1 MKKSLLIFIFT
12 SIVLLNCTC
21 LAIEP
26 SNNKIYKG
34 IDVSQWQREIDFK
47 KVKKSGIEIVYIKAS
62 QGNHYVDPYFERNY
76 KEAKRENLKIGFYHF
91 LTAKNLKEA
100 IDEAD
105 FFSAVISN
113 KDLDCL
119 LAMDFENFGRLSK
132 KEINDISKEFLK
144 RVEKKTNKKMIIY
157 SDSNNVR
164 KVFDKSLAKE
174 YPLWIAEYDVKY
186 PKNIKKWNTWVGYQ
200 YTDNKKIS
208 GIKNSVDAD
217 YYTSDVLLKNN
228 KRLPKNK
235 HRNKKD
241 NYYKIIKVSKGDTL
255 SKIAIRYNTSIEEIV
270 ELNKIRNR
278 NLIYIGEKLK
288 IYESKY
294 NNIGETNH
302 YIYTVKRGDTL
313 SGISRKFRINL
324 RNIIKINNIK
334 NPNLIYAGERLRVEI
349 K

>member
-1 MKKSLLIFIFT
+1 
-12 SIVLLNCTC
+12 
-21 LAIEP
+21 
-26 SNNKIYKG
+26 
-34 IDVSQWQREIDFK
+34 
-47 KVKKSGIEIVYIKAS
+47 
-62 QGNHYVDPYFERNY
+62 
-76 KEAKRENLKIGFYHF
+76 
-91 LTAKNLKEA
+91 
-100 IDEAD
+100 
-105 FFSAVISN
+105 
-113 KDLDCL
+113 
-119 LAMDFENFGRLSK
+119 
-132 KEINDISKEFLK
+132 
-144 RVEKKTNKKMIIY
+144 MIIY

-164 KVFDKSLAKE
+164 KVFDESLAKE

-186 PKNIKKWNTWVGYQ
+186 PKNIKKWNTWVGFQ

-228 KRLPKNK
+228 KRLPKNE

-241 NYYKIIKVSKGDTL
+241 NYYKFIKVSKGDTL
-255 SKIAIRYNTSIEEIV
+255 SNIAIRYNTSIEEIV

-313 SGISRKFRINL
+313 SDISRKFRINL